1 MQHVVFNARYADY
14 ANLGTLEFLR
24 AVTGD
29 INGLPQRGLDIQ
41 VVKMTLE
48 WQAPAYF
55 DDILEIRVQ
64 ASHIGNSSFTLLQEI
79 RRVSD
84 DKPLCRVEI
93 VYVLM
98 SQNPFAK
105 TPIPDDIRQ
114 MLENG
119 APGVLQ
125 NDAAS

>member
-1 MQHVVFNARYADY
+1 MQKVVFNARYADY

-29 INGLPQRGLDIQ
+29 INGLRQRSLEIQ

-55 DDILEIRVQ
+55 DDILETRVQ
-64 ASHIGNSSFTLLQEI
+64 TTHVGNSSFTIFQEL

-84 DKPLCRVEI
+84 DQPLCRIEI

-98 SQNPFAK
+98 SQQPFAK

-119 APGVLQ
+119 APDTLQ
-125 NDAAS
+125 NDTAS